1 MDFELVEMIVMK
13 KDLRL
18 VCCLVDLLEVG
29 WDMWMVVLKDD
40 QLVVQMVWI

>member
-1 MDFELVEMIVMK
+1 MDFELVVMMVRK

-18 VCCLVDLLEVG
+18 VCWLVDLLGFG

-40 QLVVQMVWI
+40 QLVV